1 MKQPKLPHQLT
12 LQETLQAHNAN
23 LDTGLTNEQAEER
36 LVRHGKNRLKGEKV
50 SVLMILLRQCLN
62 VMMLILLIAV
72 VLSFVVSQW
81 IEAGVIVF
89 VMVTNVTIGFVQ
101 EFKSERTMEA
111 LKKMSAPTARVL
123 RNGVVESRSTM
134 ELVPGDVV
142 AVGAGDVVS
151 ADVRFVNSH
160 ELYIDEAFLTGE
172 SEPIHKTI
180 DAIDEEEVPLGD
192 RTNLGFMGSVVVK
205 GAGTGI
211 VIATGMNT
219 QIGKIATQLNQTKK
233 DTKTRLQKN
242 LEYMAYGLFIFACL
256 ISIAVFGANQWSA
269 DTEVVIYA
277 ISIAIAIIPEGLIAV
292 VTITFAFGV
301 KTMAKKNAVVRR
313 MAALEALGNITDIC
327 SDKTGTLTQAKMVAV
342 GLFNM
347 ESTYSISGVGVIPK
361 GEMKDE
367 SAGEVLS
374 KKVFPELLRL
384 QLKTCALCNSASL
397 IYSDDTPHA
406 IDNEGRGVKTSGEP
420 TEVALQ
426 VLAVKFN
433 LGKEHLFQTGY
444 HMVEEYQFSSTLKKM
459 SVVIRNKKKY
469 YVYSKGAPERLLEN
483 CTHIL
488 VPNKDENTYET
499 KEITKKFLRTIQK
512 ANDAY
517 TQKGLR
523 VLALAYRPEIKFTK
537 NMEREEV
544 EKDLIFLGLVGIY
557 DPPREQSLPAVKTC
571 KTAGIVVHMATGDH
585 ISTASAIA
593 KQVNIL
599 PPAFKKP
606 DEQARKKSQISSD
619 SDGKESS
626 SQDSSEVDNREDHR
640 VMLATAFD
648 KLTEQE
654 LDEME
659 IPLVIAR
666 CSPET
671 KVKIISALHR
681 KGRVVA
687 MTGDGV
693 NDAPALKSADIGI
706 AMGQSGSD
714 VARNVADIVLVDDNF
729 ATIVD
734 AIAEGR
740 RTFDNITKFIIH
752 LMSCNIAEVIA
763 LVICLFLQDISHRSV
778 YVMSPLQILWLNM
791 LTSSPPAIGLGLE
804 KAHPKVMR
812 RPPKR
817 RHGFFSKEFA
827 FDIMYYG
834 VIMGALCVA
843 GFMVSLY
850 VIGDGQLGQNCNFVS
865 DKSFNCT
872 TVFKSRSV
880 SFITLNSLFLIH
892 AFNCK
897 DTRDSLLNMR
907 FWENK
912 FLLFSVMIGFI
923 VTIPT
928 VYIPGVYDNVFKQA
942 PIDIEWVIIV
952 TAMILFV
959 TLSELWKLFKRKIF
973 KPRYNATTDDAHVGF
988 V

>member
-1 MKQPKLPHQLT
+1 
-12 LQETLQAHNAN
+12 
-23 LDTGLTNEQAEER
+23 
-36 LVRHGKNRLKGEKV
+36 
-50 SVLMILLRQCLN
+50 
-62 VMMLILLIAV
+62 MMLILAIAV
-72 VLSFVVSQW
+72 ILSFAVSQW

-89 VMVTNVTIGFVQ
+89 VMVTNILIGFVQ
-101 EFKSERTMEA
+101 EYKSERTMDA
-111 LKKMSAPTARVL
+111 LRKMSAPTARVM
-123 RNGVVESRSTM
+123 RNGVVVSWSTLD
-134 ELVPGDVV
+134 LVPGDVV
-142 AVGAGDVVS
+142 AVGSGDVVS
-151 ADVRFVNSH
+151 ADLRIVSCH
-160 ELYIDEAFLTGE
+160 ELYVDEAFLTGE
-172 SEPIHKTI
+172 SEPIPKI
-180 DAIDEEEVPLGD
+180 VDVIDEEEVPLGD
-192 RTNLGFMGSVVVK
+192 RTNLGYMGSVVVK
-205 GAGTGI
+205 GSGTGI

-233 DTKTRLQKN
+233 DSKTQLQKN

-347 ESTYSISGVGVIPK
+347 ESSYSISGVGIIPK

-367 SAGEVLS
+367 NVGAVLS
-374 KKVFPELLRL
+374 KKALPELLRF

-397 IYSDDTPHA
+397 TYSDDTPHT
-406 IDNEGRGVKTSGEP
+406 IDDEGRAIKTSGEP

-426 VLAVKFN
+426 VLAVKFH
-433 LGKEHLFQTGY
+433 LGKEHLFETGY
-444 HMVEEYQFSSTLKKM
+444 HMVEEYPFSSTLKKM

-469 YVYSKGAPERLLEN
+469 YVYSKGAPERLLDN

-488 VPNKDENTYET
+488 LPNKAENSYET
-499 KEITKKFLRTIQK
+499 KEISRKYLKIIQR
-512 ANDAY
+512 ANDEY

-537 NMEREEV
+537 KMEREEV

-585 ISTASAIA
+585 ILTASAIA

-599 PPAFKKP
+599 PPTFKKP
-606 DEQARKKSQISSD
+606 NEQNKKKSQISSD

-626 SQDSSEVDNREDHR
+626 EDSSEVEKENQS
-640 VMLATAFD
+640 VMSATTFD
-648 KLTEQE
+648 KLTNEQ

-671 KVKIISALHR
+671 KVKIISALHK

-763 LVICLFLQDISHRSV
+763 LVICLFLQDINHRSV

-791 LTSSPPAIGLGLE
+791 VTSSPPAIGLGLE

-817 RHGFFSKEFA
+817 RHGFFNKEFA
-827 FDIMYYG
+827 FDILYYG
-834 VIMGALCVA
+834 LIMGALCVA

-850 VIGDGQLGQNCNFVS
+850 VIGDGQLGENCNFVS
-865 DKSFNCT
+865 EKSLNCT
-872 TVFKSRSV
+872 TVFRSRSV

-892 AFNCK
+892 ALNCK
-897 DTRDSLLNMR
+897 DTRDSLINMR

-912 FLLFSVMIGFI
+912 FLLFSVLIGFFL
-923 VTIPT
+923 TIPT

-942 PIDIEWVIIV
+942 PIDIEWVIIG

-959 TLSELWKLFKRKIF
+959 ALSELWKLFKRNFF
-973 KPRYNATTDDAHVGF
+973 KPRYNPTTDDEQVGF